1 MKATKGQM
9 RSGFTLVELLV
20 VISIIVVLAG
30 LAVPT
35 AMKALGKAEQ
45 VTGINN
51 VKGVKSA
58 LDLFAGDF
66 DGEYPSDDTAEELSD
81 ILDDNAGNGR
91 ASGTRSSGLD
101 GGRSLDR
108 GGRLGDR
115 SSARGGS
122 AGNGKSSNYY
132 FTQLMGRGLDDE
144 QLFYQKSFKKAF
156 ILKKPN
162 NDKKVDAGECVWGY
176 TKNLQQTSSSHIPV
190 VFDSPVSTGESPKF
204 SKKVWDGKVI
214 MARLDSSTRTEIIG
228 GTDPKIGNVTGKV
241 DGERINLFSQESL
254 EEGTLV
260 PAELKTIGS
269 GN

>member
-1 MKATKGQM
+1 M

-51 VKGVKSA
+51 VKGIKSA

-66 DGEYPSDDTAEELSD
+66 DGEYPSDDTAEELME
-81 ILDDNAGNGR
+81 IMDDNAGVSRKN
-91 ASGTRSSGLD
+91 SGTRTSTLQSS
-101 GGRSLDR
+101 DR
-108 GGRLGDR
+108 LGSSGRLGDR
-115 SSARGGS
+115 RGAGGRGSSA
-122 AGNGKSSNYY
+122 NQKPSNYY
-132 FTQLMGRGLDDE
+132 FNQLMGRGLDNE
-144 QLFYQKSFKKAF
+144 ELFYQKSFKKAF
-156 ILKKPN
+156 LLRKPN
-162 NDKKVDAGECVWGY
+162 NDKIVDQGECVWAY

-190 VFDSPVSTGESPKF
+190 VFDSPVSTGDNPKF

-228 GTDPKIGNVTGKV
+228 GTDPKIGSVTGKV
-241 DGERINLFSQESL
+241 DGERVNLFSQEAL
-254 EEGTLV
+254 EEGTMV
-260 PAELKTIGS
+260 PADLKRIGS
-269 GN
+269 SDN

>member
-1 MKATKGQM
+1 M

-51 VKGVKSA
+51 VKGIKSA

-66 DGEYPSDDTAEELSD
+66 DGEYPSDDTAEELME
-81 ILDDNAGNGR
+81 IMDDNAGSARTGSGSRKLQGR
-91 ASGTRSSGLD
+91 NLD
-101 GGRSLDR
+101 GGGPV
-108 GGRLGDR
+108 GG
-115 SSARGGS
+115 RGGS
-122 AGNGKSSNYY
+122 RSGSSANQKPSNYY
-132 FTQLMGRGLDDE
+132 FNQLMGRGLDNE
-144 QLFYQKSFKKAF
+144 ELFYQKSFKKAF
-156 ILKKPN
+156 MLKKPDN
-162 NDKKVDAGECVWGY
+162 NKKVEQGECVWGY

-190 VFDSPVSTGESPKF
+190 VFDSPVSGGENPKF

-214 MARLDSSTRTEIIG
+214 MARLDSSTRTEMIG
-228 GTDPKIGNVTGKV
+228 GTDPKIGSVTGKV
-241 DGERINLFSQESL
+241 DGERLNLFSQEAL
-254 EEGTLV
+254 EEGTMV
-260 PAELKTIGS
+260 PADLKRIGS

>member
-1 MKATKGQM
+1 M

-51 VKGVKSA
+51 VKGIKSA

-66 DGEYPSDDTAEELSD
+66 DGEYPSDDTAEELME
-81 ILDDNAGNGR
+81 ILDDSAGVSRKKKGAR
-91 ASGTRSSGLD
+91 PTIS
-101 GGRSLDR
+101 GGRLDK
-108 GGRLGDR
+108 GGRLGDSGNAR
-115 SSARGGS
+115 RGSSS
-122 AGNGKSSNYY
+122 SNQKSSNYY
-132 FTQLMGRGLDDE
+132 FNQLMGRGLDNE
-144 QLFYQKSFKKAF
+144 ELFYQKSFKKAF

-162 NDKKVDAGECVWGY
+162 MDKKVDQGECVWAY

-190 VFDSPVSTGESPKF
+190 IFDSPVSGGDNPKF

-228 GTDPKIGNVTGKV
+228 GTDPKIGSVTGKV
-241 DGERINLFSQESL
+241 DGERLNLFSQEAL
-254 EEGTLV
+254 EEGTMV
-260 PAELKTIGS
+260 AAELKRIGS
-269 GN
+269 NNDN